1 MVRPTPGVAGGTVGV
16 STGERLAPGVTV
28 ASDGVPAVARGVG
41 DPGVMASVRVGVT
54 PWAVVA
60 VGEAPGGAV
69 GATIVRVLVAPGA
82 VVGGI
87 GVAVATGVA
96 VAAGIGVEVDVGVAD
111 GGTSV
116 AVGVARMVGVAVGA
130 CPPPTVQA

>member
-1 MVRPTPGVAGGTVGV
+1 MVRPTPGVTGGTVGV

-54 PWAVVA
+54 PWRVVA

-82 VVGGI
+82 VVAVGI
-87 GVAVATGVA
+87 GVA
-96 VAAGIGVEVDVGVAD
+96 VAAGIGVEVNVGVAD